1 METDLGYNSKENP
14 MGGSEMKTVFVGT
27 NSKYI
32 HTALGVRYIQE
43 NCRRNGLDTALVEV
57 SVNEPVLSVLARLTE
72 AEPDAIGFEVHIWN
86 RSYVLELA
94 ELVRKV
100 LPGCVVFAGGPE
112 VLFHP
117 ARTLA
122 ACPALDYVVCGEGD
136 VLVPAFLNELER
148 FVKRQP
154 GLTRTGVVQAFEVPA
169 GFAFRRQDGSVAA
182 PAAPVV
188 VEDLDVLPFP
198 YPDLDDVV
206 RQHKIVYYES
216 SRGCP
221 FHCAYCLSGLSR
233 MVRCRSVPLV
243 LDDLDRMMAAGVPLV
258 KFVDRTYNL
267 DESHYLPIWEHL
279 AAARTDTTFHF
290 EIKGDLLD
298 RRVVDFLKTVPP
310 GRFQLEIGVQST
322 NPDVLDAIGRKD
334 NWRKLRDNV
343 AELLAA
349 GNMHIHMD
357 LIAGLP
363 LEGMDS
369 FARSFNEVHALH
381 PQALQLGFLK
391 VLPGTVMEGRKEQDG
406 LVFMDHEPYEILSTN
421 YIGYPELR
429 FLKRMDEVF
438 DLTAN
443 SGRFPFTLRYL
454 EREGG
459 RQSGTGED
467 DAFAFYRGLTLWYR
481 EKGYGGLGHTG
492 IDTARLLLDY
502 MEERMPGQAAV
513 GKELLR
519 LDVCVAMPRFKP
531 DWLGWHT
538 AENYGRVT
546 TFWRNGETVQKYLPD
561 FAFTNW
567 RDVHKH
573 YAVEEF
579 DVDPWSLEKG
589 CAFLLVDYAKKRLTR
604 IEPDDI
610 I

>member
-154 GLTRTGVVQAFEVPA
+154 GLTRTGVVQAFEAPA

-459 RQSGTGED
+459 DVFVRVGDYTADPRGVGLACVVGTSTFHAFGLDELQGVILDGMCIARDYVTNSIDDVIVNEDVLQITVGSYFELGVEHLTSRESTERLILAEFELRELHLSVRRLGESCCN
-467 DAFAFYRGLTLWYR
+467 
-481 EKGYGGLGHTG
+481 
-492 IDTARLLLDY
+492 TATHQTKQ
-502 MEERMPGQAAV
+502 E
-513 GKELLR
+513 
-519 LDVCVAMPRFKP
+519 
-531 DWLGWHT
+531 
-538 AENYGRVT
+538 GR
-546 TFWRNGETVQKYLPD
+546 K
-561 FAFTNW
+561 
-567 RDVHKH
+567 
-573 YAVEEF
+573 
-579 DVDPWSLEKG
+579 
-589 CAFLLVDYAKKRLTR
+589 
-604 IEPDDI
+604 
-610 I
+610 

>member
-1 METDLGYNSKENP
+1 
-14 MGGSEMKTVFVGT
+14 MKTVFVGT

-43 NCRRNGLDTALVEV
+43 NCRQHGLDTVLAEV
-57 SVNEPVLSVLARLTE
+57 SVNEPVLSVLACLTE

-100 LPGCVVFAGGPE
+100 LPECFVFAGGPE

-117 ARTLA
+117 AQTLA

-136 VLVPAFLNELER
+136 EAVPVFLADLEHFR
-148 FVKRQP
+148 TRQP
-154 GLTRTGVVQAFEVPA
+154 GLSRAGVVQAFEAPA
-169 GFAFRRQDGSVAA
+169 GFAYRRQDGSVAA

-188 VEDLDVLPFP
+188 VEDLDALPFP

-206 RQHKIVYYES
+206 GQHKIVYYES

-221 FHCAYCLSGLSR
+221 FHCAYCLSGISR
-233 MVRCRSVPLV
+233 TVRYRSVPLV
-243 LDDLDRMMAAGVPLV
+243 LRDLDRMMAAGVPLV

-267 DESHYLPIWEHL
+267 DESHFMPIWEHL

-290 EIKGDLLD
+290 EIKGDLLS

-322 NPDVLDAIGRKD
+322 NPDVLEAIGRKD

-363 LEGMDS
+363 LEGLDS

-406 LVFMDHEPYEILSTN
+406 LVFMDHEPYEILSTR
-421 YIGYPELR
+421 YIGYAELR
-429 FLKRMDEVF
+429 FLKIVDEVF

-459 RQSGTGED
+459 WLFGSGED
-467 DAFAFYRGLTLWYR
+467 DSFAFYRDLTEWYK
-481 EKGYGGLGHTG
+481 EKGYFGLGHTG

-502 MEERMPGQAAV
+502 MEERMAGQASV

-519 LDVCVAMPRFKP
+519 LDVCAAMPRFKP

-538 AENYGRVT
+538 AEHYGRVT
-546 TFWRNGETVQKYLPD
+546 AFWRNGELVRQYLPG
-561 FAFTNW
+561 FVFTNW
-567 RDVHKH
+567 RDLHKR
-573 YAVEEF
+573 YAVEAF

-589 CAFLLVDYAKKRLTR
+589 CTFVLVDYVKNVMW
-604 IEPDDI
+604 
-610 I
+610 